1 MTAGSTRQGMTW
13 TARFAWA
20 LLLLAAGAALATW
33 GLSRWEEG
41 ARFFGVAPREPL
53 QVVRTASAPVP
64 MATQT
69 VEPLAAADAARI
81 ATIET
86 RLSAIESQAQ
96 AAAGSAGRAD
106 AMLVAF
112 AARRA
117 IDRGVALGYLEP
129 LLVQRFG
136 SQHQA
141 AIATI
146 VTASRDPV
154 RLDGLIAEY
163 RTLGPNVRGGGPE
176 EGWWDGFRR
185 ELGSIVSVHR
195 ADTPSPQPHARYERA
210 LARLEAGQVDAALAE
225 TMRLPGAANADQWIA
240 RARRYIAAHRALDE
254 IESAALLG
262 GNSPSNP
269 SPPQPLTGL
278 ATGR

>member
-1 MTAGSTRQGMTW
+1 MTAGHARQGMTW

-33 GLSRWEEG
+33 GLSRWETG
-41 ARFFGVAPREPL
+41 ARFFGVAPKQPL
-53 QVVRTASAPVP
+53 QIVRQAPPAAPAPVRN
-64 MATQT
+64 AD
-69 VEPLAAADAARI
+69 PLAAADAARI
-81 ATIET
+81 AAIEG

-129 LLVQRFG
+129 LWVQRFG
-136 SQHQA
+136 RLNQA
-141 AIATI
+141 AVATI

-154 RLDGLIAEY
+154 SLDSLIADY
-163 RTLGPNVRGGGPE
+163 RAIGPQLRGGGPE

-185 ELGSIVSVHR
+185 ELGSIVTFHR
-195 ADTPSPQPHARYERA
+195 ADMPSPQPQARYDRA
-210 LARLEAGQVDAALAE
+210 LARLEAGEVNAALAE
-225 TMRLPGAANADQWIA
+225 TMRLPGAAHASPWVA

-262 GNSPSNP
+262 NPAPAIMSP
-269 SPPQPLTGL
+269 
-278 ATGR
+278 AAR